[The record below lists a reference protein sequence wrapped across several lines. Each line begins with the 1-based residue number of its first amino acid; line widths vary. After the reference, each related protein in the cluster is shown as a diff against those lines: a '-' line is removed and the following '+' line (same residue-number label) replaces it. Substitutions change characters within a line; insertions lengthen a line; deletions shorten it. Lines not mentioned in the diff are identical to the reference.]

1 MKDMGPDMVSSLYE
15 LRFVSVPRCLY
26 LVFLKGGEWSEV
38 GKSILCVGKQ
48 QVGVAAF
55 KNI

>member
-1 MKDMGPDMVSSLYE
+1 VFIFS
-15 LRFVSVPRCLY
+15 
-26 LVFLKGGEWSEV
+26 FLKGGEWSEV